1 MKPDFSKIK
10 LKFKREP
17 KPPKPPKEP
26 SKLTVFLNN
35 HAVLEHIPLSLFMC
49 FLLEWMSQHSFVE
62 ALHFVTQ
69 HTGAYLYNS
78 FLIFSVYSLVFLVNR
93 KTFLRMCISAVFVA
107 LGIVNCVVLLNRVTP
122 FGFTDLSMIT
132 DLLTMQNTNYF
143 TKQQAALSIVAIGI
157 YAALMVRLFMK
168 GRKQPSKTPFWL
180 RLVLVVLCIGSIPV
194 ITPKL
199 QDVGVLTGYFG
210 NLAQGYKNY
219 GYIYGFTTSFMDRG
233 MSKPIGYSKKSIQ
246 KIIKDT
252 DMGENTIADEDMPN
266 VVVVLLESF
275 YDVSEAE
282 FLETS
287 EDPIP
292 YFHELEANY
301 STGHCTVPVVGAGT
315 CNSEFEVLTG
325 MSCIFFGPGEYPQKT
340 ILKEAP
346 DCESVAHLLG
356 NMGMGTHVVHNNGG
370 NFYSRANAFSK
381 MGFDTFTCKEML
393 DITDYT
399 PMGSWPLDDI
409 LIPATLD
416 AMNST
421 ESRDF
426 VYTITVGT
434 HGDYPTEKIIEDP
447 AVTVNAVG
455 KTEAQNNQ
463 WEYYVNMLRNMDNWM
478 RAYTEA
484 LDATGE
490 PTILIMFGD
499 HLPTMGLTESEIE
512 TGDLYQTKYVTWN
525 NFGMSKEDMDLTTYQ
540 LVPEYL
546 NRLGVHGGTVINYN
560 QAMTS
565 AGKKPGTNAYMKN
578 LEMLQYD
585 LLYGKRY
592 AYGDKA
598 DESIASD
605 ITMGI
610 NDVTVDACYL
620 FGDKVHIYGD
630 NFSKWSKVYVNGEK
644 VSTTYESGQVLTIP
658 KSAIESGDTLT
669 VCQVGSSSTV
679 FRESNTVTFID
690 PNADEE
696 MTDEEKEAD
705 EEAASEDDE

>member
-35 HAVLEHIPLSLFMC
+35 HAVLEHIPLSLIMC
-49 FLLEWMSQHSFVE
+49 FVLEWMSQHSFVE
-62 ALHFVTQ
+62 ALRFVTQ

-107 LGIVNCVVLLNRVTP
+107 LGIINCVVLLNRVTP

-157 YAALMVRLFMK
+157 YAALMVRLFIK

-233 MSKPIGYSKKSIQ
+233 MSKPIGYSEKSIQ

-275 YDVSEAE
+275 YDVSEAD

-340 ILKEAP
+340 ILKDAP

-421 ESRDF
+421 ESTDF

-499 HLPTMGLTESEIE
+499 HLPTMGLTENEIE

-658 KSAIESGDTLT
+658 KGAIESGDTLT